1 MPCGTPLQAQVSG
14 HYPART
20 ATETRLRSGASPRF
34 RRGGRA
40 RAALAAR
47 APRRTGQEPPA
58 RRPRG
63 CSYALERRPRR
74 PDSAPPRSPSCDSAV
89 TRRHPP
95 AARCHREALQRA
107 ARPGRPAQAP
117 GPPPR
122 GHRRRARVA
131 FAKLIKQRVL
141 TRSLLLGKRR
151 AGGLDDILR
160 ARIPHIERE
169 AVGMQQRAHVGVQ
182 LGQDAPPER
191 AGAGDQQSVIG
202 RDPEQIVQR
211 PRDMAKMRLGIFDLR
226 ALVARLRPA
235 PCLWRP
241 WTGSPKETASV
252 SRCADPRRMRAK
264 RSSTSATHTRP
275 ADAGSVS
282 GAMNGASDMT
292 NPARTGWARRSN
304 RSRSVDFS
312 DKNSATARAPCAHS
326 CAPPKISRARASAA
340 RRSWRS
346 QCGRSP
352 DSISRCAPPSSES
365 ISVARAGAVANYA
378 GSRSR

>member
-1 MPCGTPLQAQVSG
+1 VALRYRRRCPVT
-14 HYPART
+14 
-20 ATETRLRSGASPRF
+20 TR
-34 RRGGRA
+34 
-40 RAALAAR
+40 
-47 APRRTGQEPPA
+47 PA
-58 RRPRG
+58 RRRKHA
-63 CSYALERRPRR
+63 SEAERRR
-74 PDSAPPRSPSCDSAV
+74 DSAEGAELGPLSQREHLGGLAKSRLHGVLEDALTRLNGAPVDRTALPLGPHPATARAHDATRLQPGVIEKRSNAPLDQGAQ
-89 TRRHPP
+89 
-95 AARCHREALQRA
+95 HRPQAHRRA
-107 ARPGRPAQAP
+107 AIAV
-117 GPPPR
+117 
-122 GHRRRARVA
+122 ARVA
-131 FAKLIKQRVL
+131 FAKLTKQRVL
-141 TRSLLLGKRR
+141 ARSLPLGKRR

-182 LGQDAPPER
+182 LGQDARPQR

-304 RSRSVDFS
+304 RSRPVDS

-346 QCGRSP
+346 PCGRSP